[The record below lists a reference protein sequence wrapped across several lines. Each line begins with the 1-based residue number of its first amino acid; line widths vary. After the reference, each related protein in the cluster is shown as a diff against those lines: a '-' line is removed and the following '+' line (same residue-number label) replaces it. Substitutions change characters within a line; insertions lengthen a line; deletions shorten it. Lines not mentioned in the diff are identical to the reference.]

1 MRQMTLTTT
10 REDHL
15 VAALAALAIVIHI
28 AESALPMPLPG
39 VKPGLA
45 NVITVAALLL
55 YGWRVAL
62 WVGLLRVLVGSIVI
76 GTFLSPTFILSLSGA
91 SAALAVICLMRAL
104 APGAFGPVGYCLA
117 AAVAHMAAQFFT
129 AYALFIPH
137 PALFGLLPVL
147 MTVAVCFGL
156 LSGIIVHA
164 TMTQLRTVHTP

>member
-1 MRQMTLTTT
+1 MRQITLIAN
-10 REDHL
+10 RDDYL
-15 VAALAALAIVIHI
+15 IAGLAALAIVIHV

-45 NVITVAALLL
+45 NVVTVAALLL
-55 YGWRVAL
+55 YGWRAAL

-76 GTFLSPTFILSLSGA
+76 GTFLSPSFVLSLSGA
-91 SAALAVICLMRAL
+91 AAALAAICLMRVL

-117 AAVAHMAAQFFT
+117 AAMAHMAAQFFT

-156 LSGIIVHA
+156 VSGIIVRA
-164 TMTQLRTVHTP
+164 TMTQLQAIRTP